1 MSDLVILR
9 TDDAIDE
16 KAAEEARAER

>member
-16 KAAEEARAER
+16 KAAEEVRAER